1 VVRRALRLVEGGV
14 ALLSKACMLLSGLLL
29 ATIFGGICYSVF
41 MRYFLRA
48 PQPWTE
54 EATGWMLVAM
64 VMLAAP
70 EVQRRGEHIG
80 IDFIYEK
87 VSSRLRPWVTGL
99 GLVFVVASAA
109 ILVRE
114 GLVMVDFTRMIGILS
129 NQIPEVPLWAVQ
141 AFVPFGFAVLLLVAG
156 VQLALVA
163 VGEKPRDMAEGVQGE
178 PT

>member
-1 VVRRALRLVEGGV
+1 MVARGLRLIEGVV
-14 ALLSKACMLLSGLLL
+14 ALLSKLCMVLAGVLL
-29 ATIFGGICYSVF
+29 AGIFAGICYSVF
-41 MRYFLRA
+41 MRYFLHL

-87 VSSRLRPWVTGL
+87 MPARIRPWVTGL

-141 AFVPFGFAVLLLVAG
+141 AFVPLGFAVLLLVAA
-156 VQLALVA
+156 VQLALIA
-163 VGEKPRDMAEGVQGE
+163 AGERPRDMAEGVQGE